1 MLLAATQSERRGI
14 SYSMNPGIPE
24 LEALIREEITKHGPM
39 SFARFMEL
47 ALYHPQW
54 GYYTRPLSED
64 DRPRIGWTGDFYTSS
79 DVHPVLGWALAKQLA
94 EVDTALG
101 HPAQFTVV
109 EIGPGKG
116 LLARDLLH
124 SCAATF
130 PAFLERLQYVLI
142 DRSPR
147 HRAVQREI
155 LAPWVERGRVAWQD
169 SILGFEPN
177 SLVGVVLSNE
187 LLDAF
192 PVHRL
197 SMIDGT
203 LCEDYV
209 DLLNGSLCSTPGPLS
224 SPALAAYFDRLG
236 ITLSNDARA
245 EVNLQALE
253 WMHDVACRLKQGM
266 VITIDY
272 GHTAPDLYDQEHAEG
287 TLRSYAKHR
296 VAAAPFE
303 AIGRQDLTSH
313 VDFTSVAQAGER
325 AGLSH
330 TGFTNQLSFLMSMGV
345 DSYCATLPEDSLELL
360 AIAHLMRPHG
370 MGTTFKLLMQQK
382 GLPKRTWQGLTHR
395 PFFESILETPSQD
408 CR

>member
-1 MLLAATQSERRGI
+1 MLLAATQSERRGTTCF
-14 SYSMNPGIPE
+14 MNPGIPE
-24 LEALIREEITKHGPM
+24 LEALIREEITTHGPM
-39 SFARFMEL
+39 TFARFMEL
-47 ALYHPQW
+47 ALYHPLW

-64 DRPRIGWTGDFYTSS
+64 DQPRIGWTGDFYTSS
-79 DVHPVLGWALAKQLA
+79 DVHPVLGWALAKQLT
-94 EVDTALG
+94 EVDAALG
-101 HPAQFTVV
+101 HPTPFTVV
-109 EIGPGKG
+109 EVGPGKG
-116 LLARDLLH
+116 LLARDMLH

-130 PAFLERLQYVLI
+130 PRLFERLHYVLI

-147 HRAVQREI
+147 HQAAQREI
-155 LAPWVERGRVAWQD
+155 LAPWAECGRVAWCD

-192 PVHRL
+192 PAHRL
-197 SMIDGT
+197 SMMDGT
-203 LCEDYV
+203 LSEDYV
-209 DLLNGSLCSTPGPLS
+209 DLLQGNLCSTPGPLS
-224 SPALAAYFDRLG
+224 SSALAAYFDRLG
-236 ITLSNDARA
+236 ITLPHGART

-253 WMHDVACRLKQGM
+253 WMHDVACRLKQGL

-272 GHTAPDLYDQEHAEG
+272 GHTALDLYDQERPQG

-303 AIGRQDLTSH
+303 SIGRQDLTSH

-330 TGFTNQLSFLMSMGV
+330 TGFTNQMSFLMSMGV
-345 DSYCATLPEDSLELL
+345 ESYCATLPEDSPELL

-382 GLPKRTWQGLTHR
+382 GLQQTAWQGLTHR
-395 PFFESILETPSQD
+395 PFFESILAAPSED
-408 CR
+408 RA